1 MKKLYVNGRI
11 KVDLIEDALINAK
24 REGKLPNVPTTDIK
38 YFVQGFEEKMAEFK
52 NKVGTQITRSEVEL
66 LLKSLKLDKTDK
78 IADSELRTIS
88 EIILDKDFDID

>member
-24 REGKLPNVPTTDIK
+24 NEGKLPNVPRTDIK
-38 YFVQGFEEKMAEFK
+38 YFVRGFEEKMEELK

-78 IADSELRTIS
+78 ISDSELRTIS
-88 EIILDKDFDID
+88 EIILDKDFDIE